1 MTRLMILPLAVLLCA
16 PLLAGEAEQANAQKF
31 VESQAALNDAVKSES
46 TLKLRMLGVA
56 VGKFTIKVGH
66 GEHNGTKCYTVDAS
80 GEFELGGVKSKLAA
94 SSKVAHNLQLLW
106 EKSTEHEG
114 EDLVKSL
121 EYTSANGL
129 LQVKGFNKKADK
141 EDERDFTG
149 ELKPEP
155 RLLVGMAQMLA
166 QALLP
171 AEAGKKYEF
180 MDWHAESG
188 KHFSITLEAA
198 GEEELAGAK
207 TRKVISHGMDYTR
220 ADDGGWES
228 KESIET
234 VWLSGM
240 AIARVKFKDGT
251 VIDSGPD
258 PKRTPVS
265 KDALAKQDKELHAA
279 ILFFDAI
286 AAKDEA
292 LLNKAV
298 NMDRFID
305 FVIENEESLKELG
318 PEEKAAVKE
327 YLKPEMAKE
336 FFKSQDGEEKSET
349 EKKREAAVMDLMK
362 HEENFE
368 VIKIEEYTAVVF
380 TGEAK
385 DMFGNMAF
393 YVEKNKEGQWQ
404 VIWVGERPAEKKPEE
419 SKPKKEKEE
428 EEEY

>member
-1 MTRLMILPLAVLLCA
+1 MKSMMMLPLLALLCA

-31 VESQAALNDAVKSES
+31 LESQTALNDTVKADSM
-46 TLKLRMLGVA
+46 LKLRMLGVA

-106 EKSTEHEG
+106 ESSTEHEG
-114 EDLVKSL
+114 DELVKSL
-121 EYTSANGL
+121 EYTSTNGL
-129 LQVKGFNKKADK
+129 LQVKGFNKKAGK
-141 EDERDFTG
+141 EEEREFTG

-155 RLLVGMAQMLA
+155 RTLVGMAQMLA

-188 KHFSITLEAA
+188 KHFALTLEAA

-207 TRKVISHGMDYTR
+207 ARKVISHGTDYTR
-220 ADDGGWES
+220 ADSGWES

-240 AIARVKFKDGT
+240 AITRVKFKDGT

-265 KDALAKQDKELHAA
+265 KDALAKQDKELHPA

-298 NMDRFID
+298 NIDRFID

-327 YLKPEMAKE
+327 YLKPEMAKN
-336 FFKSQDGEEKSET
+336 FFNSDGDEEKSET
-349 EKKREAAVMDLMK
+349 DKKREAAVMELLK

-380 TGEAK
+380 TGEAR

-404 VIWVGERPAEKKPEE
+404 VIWVGERPAEKKPEDV
-419 SKPKKEKEE
+419 KPKKDKEE